1 MASTQ
6 QPGGVSRR
14 RAMLTGAGLVV
25 AGTVVGATGGVVG
38 TQLLADDRP
47 GGASANPK
55 LPVMVYLRDAA
66 TGRLDVFVGPNRVPI
81 DDANFAAKLVRIAA
95 EAV

>member
-25 AGTVVGATGGVVG
+25 AGTVVGAAGGVVT
-38 TQLLADDRP
+38 TQVLADDQTA
-47 GGASANPK
+47 GAKGNPK
-55 LPVMVYLRDAA
+55 LPVMVYLRDAN
-66 TGRLDVFVGPNRVPI
+66 TGDFDVFVGAIKASVVDP
-81 DDANFAAKLVRIAA
+81 NFAAKLVKVAA
-95 EAV
+95 DAA

>member
-14 RAMLTGAGLVV
+14 KAMLTGAGLVV

-55 LPVMVYLRDAA
+55 LPVMVYLRDANS
-66 TGRLDVFVGPNRVPI
+66 GRFDVFVGDSKLTVVDTR
-81 DDANFAAKLVRIAA
+81 FAAQLVAAA
-95 EAV
+95 EAA

>member
-14 RAMLTGAGLVV
+14 KAMLTGAGLVV

-38 TQLLADDRP
+38 TQLLADDAP

-55 LPVMVYLRDAA
+55 LPVMVYLRDAT
-66 TGRLDVFVGPNRVPI
+66 TGDLDVFVGPNRVPVV
-81 DDANFAAKLVRIAA
+81 DPSFAAKLVRVAA
-95 EAV
+95 EAA